1 MRKKPTTTFLDGED
15 IEKLKDL
22 SRETG
27 RPISTI
33 IREAV
38 KRFLKEKA
46 INGSNG
52 HEKENMDRRN
62 LYSRPL

>member
-1 MRKKPTTTFLDGED
+1 MVEKVKKVPTMVYVDPD
-15 IEKLKDL
+15 DMAKLEDL

-38 KRFLKEKA
+38 KRFLREA
-46 INGSNG
+46 
-52 HEKENMDRRN
+52 RA
-62 LYSRPL
+62 